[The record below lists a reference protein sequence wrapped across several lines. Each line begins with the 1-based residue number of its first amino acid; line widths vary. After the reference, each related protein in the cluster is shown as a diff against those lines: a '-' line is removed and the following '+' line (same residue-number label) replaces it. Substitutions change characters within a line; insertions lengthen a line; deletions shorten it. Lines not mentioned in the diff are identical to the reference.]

1 MPKKDDKDSSK
12 RKSTRKNITR
22 NIIKLGS
29 SLAITFPRDFLQS
42 FRYQNGDMK
51 SIKDVK
57 VHAYKVDPGSIII
70 RKTKAESEV
79 QILDLNVSDFPID
92 LLENLLI
99 SARKLNINK
108 VNIIYEEQD
117 YEKCLEIVN
126 KFGPPIHDDGVM
138 SLDLSRHYRPQKF
151 QDQIVGMIKNFS
163 KIIENIVDDSEITEN
178 KKRSINTY
186 LNSINSSFNEA
197 LRVLIIQLRNF
208 YVYSEDH
215 EENGT
220 GTHNIINTLGNRV
233 LISHIKN
240 ISTSAANLFYT
251 KETDDIQVYLEN
263 IEMFPDF
270 LDKEID
276 LVLSKDLSERVSE
289 INELRQVMER
299 SREEFKESIPDE
311 PERYSVTDEVISTTV
326 NFIYDS
332 LFDILNLILT
342 RWIENSVNIE

>member
-1 MPKKDDKDSSK
+1 MAKDHDKDSSK
-12 RKSTRKNITR
+12 RKSGRKNITR
-22 NIIKLGS
+22 NVIKLGS

-42 FRYQNGDMK
+42 FRLQDGEMK

-70 RKTKAESEV
+70 RRTKAESEV
-79 QILDLNVSDFPID
+79 QILDLNVSDFPIA
-92 LLENLLI
+92 LLENLLV

-108 VNIIYEEQD
+108 VNIIYEEED

-126 KFGPPIHDDGVM
+126 KFGPPIHREGVM

-151 QDQIVGMIKNFS
+151 KDQIVGMIKNFS
-163 KIIENIVDDSEITEN
+163 KIIENVVDHTDITES
-178 KKRSINTY
+178 KKKSINTY
-186 LNSINSSFNEA
+186 LSSINSSFNEA

-208 YVYSEDH
+208 YVYSEDN
-215 EENGT
+215 EENGS

-251 KETDDIQVYLEN
+251 KETDDIQVYLES

-276 LVLSKDLSERVSE
+276 LVLSKDLSSRVSE
-289 INELRQVMER
+289 INDLRQEMEI
-299 SREEFKESIPDE
+299 SRDKFKVIVPENKEE
-311 PERYSVTDEVISTTV
+311 YSVTDEVISTTV

-342 RWIENSVNIE
+342 RWIENSVLIE